1 MIHGFDISAYQASTS
16 PAGDF
21 VFVKATEGASYS
33 SSRFDAQWASAKT
46 RSAVRGAYHF
56 ARPEQSSAQHQ
67 ADRLIAMAR
76 PVPGELL
83 CLDLEASGLSQAAT
97 NAWAKL
103 FGQRLRERAPGVRTV
118 LYMGSGYASNGTG
131 RGLNAYF
138 DLWWYPQY
146 PSTAPTSTWPT
157 VFSPW
162 LPAGLTCGWPRPHI
176 WQFTDN
182 FGGLDASISPLT
194 IDELAGAGGQPQEED
209 MPFAGQIP
217 AGKGQQVN
225 ISFPHGSM
233 KAVGFVCD
241 NSLEL
246 TDVIKAEPQPQ
257 IRYAFHR
264 AGGSWQTGTVAVG
277 SKDGGKDHGPK
288 QVISLTNA
296 SDVDYASFTRLD
308 DGTRTVGWD
317 MS

>member
-1 MIHGFDISAYQASTS
+1 MIHGFDVSAYQGTTMPTA
-16 PAGDF
+16 DF
-21 VFVKATEGASYS
+21 VFVKATEGASYTS
-33 SSRFDAQWASAKT
+33 AKFAAQWASAQKST
-46 RSAVRGAYHF
+46 RVRGAYHF
-56 ARPEQSSAQHQ
+56 ARPEQSSALTQ
-67 ADRLIAMAR
+67 ADRLISVAN
-76 PVPGELL
+76 PQPGDLL
-83 CLDLEASGLSQAAT
+83 CLDLEASGLSQSAT
-97 NAWAKL
+97 NAWART
-103 FGQRLRERAPGVRTV
+103 FGSRLRERAPGIRTV

-131 RGLNAYF
+131 RGLSQYF

-146 PSTAPTSTWPT
+146 PSTARTSTWPT

-162 LPAGLTCGWPRPHI
+162 LPSGLTCGWTRPHI

-182 FGGLDASISPLT
+182 FGGLDANVSLLT
-194 IDELAGAGGQPQEED
+194 INELAGAGEPAQEDTMPYGGQL
-209 MPFAGQIP
+209 P
-217 AGKGQQVN
+217 AGKGSQVN
-225 ISFPHGSM
+225 VSFPKGSM
-233 KAVGFVCD
+233 HTVGFVCD

-246 TDVIKAEPQPQ
+246 PDVIKAEPQPQ

-264 AGGSWQTGTVAVG
+264 AGGSWQTGTITVG

-288 QVISLTNA
+288 QVVSLTNA